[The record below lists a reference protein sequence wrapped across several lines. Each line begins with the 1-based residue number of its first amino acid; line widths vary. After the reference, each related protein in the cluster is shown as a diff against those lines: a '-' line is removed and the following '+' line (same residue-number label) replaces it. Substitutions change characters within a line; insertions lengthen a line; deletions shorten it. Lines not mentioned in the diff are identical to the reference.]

1 MKAFKLIGAAAATAL
16 VLLTSC
22 LGEGNNTMN
31 RSAFAVAGV
40 SEKTYKTVVN
50 TNVGALYSPSLVS
63 QVVDGA
69 CYMVNYELD
78 LNSPE
83 NANAAAN
90 GYLTATIAVTDEIT
104 KGQAVFYNVPDSA
117 SLVQNEIPVKN
128 IFCNGDLGAYV
139 DGYLFFFM
147 TMDMYKDQKN
157 SYTLYWDRS
166 KEPTTV
172 DNTPTYDLFLR
183 VAKVADGTGSAASSI
198 GEVRAFNIK
207 SVLESVNSSEANKD
221 SKSFN
226 LKVNYLETINEKDST
241 DLKWNSYTV
250 QFEVQKNS

>member
-1 MKAFKLIGAAAATAL
+1 MKAFKLIGAAAAASL
-16 VLLTSC
+16 LLLTSC
-22 LGEGNNTMN
+22 LGDSNNTMN
-31 RSAFAVAGV
+31 RSAFAVAGI
-40 SEKTYKTVVN
+40 SEKSYKTVLN
-50 TNVGALYSPSLVS
+50 TNVGALYSPSLSS

-69 CYMVNYELD
+69 CYGVNYELD

-83 NANAAAN
+83 NANAATN

-117 SLVQNEIPVKN
+117 NLVQNEIPVKN
-128 IFCNGDLGAYV
+128 IFGNGDYGVYV
-139 DGYLFFFM
+139 DGYLFFFI
-147 TMDMYKDQKN
+147 TMDMFKEQKN

-172 DNTPTYDLFLR
+172 ENIPTYDLFLR

-207 SVLESVNSSEANKD
+207 SVLESVNSSEANEGSTK
-221 SKSFN
+221 FN
-226 LKVNYLETINEKDST
+226 LKVNYLNTINEKDST
-241 DLKWNSYTV
+241 DLKWSSYTV
-250 QFEVQKNS
+250 QFLVEKNS